1 MNKPFFKKLFHT
13 LKREELVYRS
23 VPRDHQSLWML
34 QNHCIIK
41 EKKMKRNL
49 RRAFAR
55 PLIARARTHT
65 HTHPHTHTPTHT
77 HTQCA
82 RLFPFGIT
90 NNLIVRIDFIAVSF
104 FKKQN

>member
-1 MNKPFFKKLFHT
+1 MNKPFFKKLLYTF
-13 LKREELVYRS
+13 KELVQRS
-23 VPRDHQSLWML
+23 VTRDHQSMWML

-65 HTHPHTHTPTHT
+65 HPPPHTHTHAHARTHT
-77 HTQCA
+77 
-82 RLFPFGIT
+82 
-90 NNLIVRIDFIAVSF
+90 NNFIVRIDFMAVSF
-104 FKKQN
+104 LKSKTKHIYFRYLN

>member
-13 LKREELVYRS
+13 LKREELVHRS
-23 VPRDHQSLWML
+23 VPRDHQSMWML

-55 PLIARARTHT
+55 PLIARARTPPP
-65 HTHPHTHTPTHT
+65 PHTHTVR
-77 HTQCA
+77 A
-82 RLFPFGIT
+82 FIPFWHY
-90 NNLIVRIDFIAVSF
+90 
-104 FKKQN
+104 K